1 MVTFLWIPILI
12 MALYA
17 FNSSTI
23 QSWPI
28 PGFTTHWIE
37 RRDYNCIGAFID
49 DQVHACGLLKGS
61 DVAAFATYDSALDVF
76 SR

>member
-1 MVTFLWIPILI
+1 VIEPPATRFVLWGWAALVVAFLWIPIAI

-28 PGFTTHWIE
+28 PGFTTHWI
-37 RRDYNCIGAFID
+37 
-49 DQVHACGLLKGS
+49 
-61 DVAAFATYDSALDVF
+61 
-76 SR
+76 